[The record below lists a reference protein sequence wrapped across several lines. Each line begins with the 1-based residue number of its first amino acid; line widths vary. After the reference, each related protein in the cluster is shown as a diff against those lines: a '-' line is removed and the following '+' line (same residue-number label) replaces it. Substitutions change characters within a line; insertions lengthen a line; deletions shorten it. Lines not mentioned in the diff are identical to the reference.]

1 MLSGSPHPVSLI
13 LYGVDAPWMTPLYIA
28 EILMFFILGAECSD
42 YSKSKP
48 PFSLYVV
55 LFWIAGQVM
64 LWLNWDVN

>member
-42 YSKSKP
+42 YSKSNS
-48 PFSLYVV
+48 PFTSCFSGSPVR
-55 LFWIAGQVM
+55 
-64 LWLNWDVN
+64 